1 MVTIYKTDVVKNTDE
16 GQVVYGELRGLSDDP
31 KPTSNFEGKIIG
43 NGCVFVE
50 IDTQKLFFFDA
61 DSQEWKGE

>member
-1 MVTIYKTDVVKNTDE
+1 MITIYNMENRQTKQGKEYVS
-16 GQVVYGELRGLSDDP
+16 GELRGMSTDT
-31 KPTSNFEGKIIG
+31 KPTKIGEKEIE
-43 NGCVFVE
+43 NGSVFIE